1 VATIND
7 VLDEAVKQTL
17 HEQVEHLRK
26 LSEDPDRGFHVSDE
40 WKLRYD
46 GAKTIMDLIESDLGL
61 GRNTGLGRVILNM
74 NLEDLK
80 RYRKEFDNR
89 ITEFESEPKVK
100 IFGVRTGDV
109 VMKWLLTKPE
119 ANEALKTMITEDLDD
134 DDGDDENEYECEF
147 GIMIMSVFQSEVKE
161 YVRQ

>member
-1 VATIND
+1 MATIND
-7 VLDEAVKQTL
+7 ILDEAVKQTL
-17 HEQVEHLRK
+17 NEQVEHLRK
-26 LSEDPDRGFHVSDE
+26 LSEDPDREFHVSGE

-61 GRNTGLGRVILNM
+61 GRNAGLGRVILNM
-74 NLEDLK
+74 RLEDLK
-80 RYRKEFDNR
+80 RYRKAFDDR

-119 ANEALKTMITEDLDD
+119 ANEALKTMIMEDLDD
-134 DDGDDENEYECEF
+134 DENEHECEF

-161 YVRQ
+161 YVRE

>member
-7 VLDEAVKQTL
+7 ILDEAVKQTL
-17 HEQVEHLRK
+17 NEQVEHLRK
-26 LSEDPDRGFHVSDE
+26 LSEDPDREFHVSSE

-74 NLEDLK
+74 SLEDLK
-80 RYRKEFDNR
+80 RYRKTFDDR

-100 IFGVRTGDV
+100 IFGVRSDDV

-119 ANEALKTMITEDLDD
+119 ANEALKTMIMEDLDD
-134 DDGDDENEYECEF
+134 DDAENEYECEF
-147 GIMIMSVFQSEVKE
+147 GIKIMSVFQSEVKE